1 MSLNERFDGI
11 KNDICA
17 KDELINKNTESA
29 LVFMMNHF
37 DTLKVYKAYRTRSQ
51 FRSHIIKLLDGEYGD
66 NNYSKR
72 DVLRL
77 MDKEGYY
84 SSFVYFLV
92 SLAIV
97 SSITWG
103 LNYFLDSQYM
113 MIFNCL
119 IIVVGTL
126 ILTTV
131 LDMWRMK
138 G

>member
-11 KNDICA
+11 KNDMSE
-17 KDELINKNTESA
+17 KDELLNRNTEAA
-29 LVFMMNHF
+29 LVFIINHF
-37 DTLKVYKAYRTRSQ
+37 ETLKTYKEYRTRSQ
-51 FRSHIIKLLDGEYGD
+51 FRSHVIKLLDGEYGAG
-66 NNYSKR
+66 NYSNR

-84 SSFVYFLV
+84 SSFVYFFV
-92 SLAIV
+92 SVVVMAI
-97 SSITWG
+97 ITVA

-113 MIFNCL
+113 VIFNCL
-119 IIVVGTL
+119 IMFVGSL

-131 LDMWRMK
+131 LEMWRMK